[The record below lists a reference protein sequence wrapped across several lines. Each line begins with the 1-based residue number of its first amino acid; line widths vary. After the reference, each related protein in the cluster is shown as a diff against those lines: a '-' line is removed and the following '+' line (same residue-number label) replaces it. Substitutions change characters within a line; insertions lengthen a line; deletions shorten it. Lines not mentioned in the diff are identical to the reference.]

1 MFPDRG
7 LNPDTLNWE
16 QGILTTGLPGK
27 SWLQASKIFPD
38 CKTGKMLFE
47 RYISQKDT
55 EIIYSYMFSK
65 VKANQGLELEE
76 VCLKFSLVEGS
87 FKTILVIAYCWK
99 RKFYSWLLNAQK

>member
-1 MFPDRG
+1 MAYDQG

-55 EIIYSYMFSK
+55 EVTYSYMFSK

-76 VCLKFSLVEGS
+76 VC
-87 FKTILVIAYCWK
+87 
-99 RKFYSWLLNAQK
+99 

>member
-1 MFPDRG
+1 MFPDQG

-27 SWLQASKIFPD
+27 LWLQASKIFPD
-38 CKTGKMLFE
+38 GKMLFE

-76 VCLKFSLVEGS
+76 VCLKFSLVAGS